1 VAASLRQRLSSE
13 SLSCEF
19 WQRHGNVAA
28 MSWQQPGRQA
38 EIVVRSTQNW
48 PIPPHPCEGL

>member
-1 VAASLRQRLSSE
+1 
-13 SLSCEF
+13 
-19 WQRHGNVAA
+19 VAA